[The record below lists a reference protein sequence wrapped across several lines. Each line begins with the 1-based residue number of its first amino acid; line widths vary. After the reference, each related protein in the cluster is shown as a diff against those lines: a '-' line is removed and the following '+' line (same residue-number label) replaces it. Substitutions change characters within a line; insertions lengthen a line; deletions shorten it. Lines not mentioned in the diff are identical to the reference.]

1 MSKLNPL
8 SARKVIQKLKKAG
21 FTETHQ
27 RGSHLYLKSED
38 GTKIVTV
45 PVHGS
50 SKDIPIGTLYNI
62 VIRQACLSIEEFN
75 KL

>member
-1 MSKLNPL
+1 LGKLGRL
-8 SARKVIQKLKKAG
+8 TARKVIQKLKKAG
-21 FTETHQ
+21 FYETHQ

-50 SKDIPIGTLYNI
+50 KDIPIGTLYAI
-62 VIRQACLSIEEFN
+62 VVRQAGLTVDEFN
-75 KL
+75 GL

>member
-1 MSKLNPL
+1 MGKLNRLP
-8 SARKVIQKLKKAG
+8 ARKVIQKLKKAG

-27 RGSHLYLKSED
+27 RGSHLYFKSND

-50 SKDIPIGTLYNI
+50 KNIPIGTLYNI
-62 VIRQACLSIEEFN
+62 VIRQAGLSVDEFN
-75 KL
+75 NL